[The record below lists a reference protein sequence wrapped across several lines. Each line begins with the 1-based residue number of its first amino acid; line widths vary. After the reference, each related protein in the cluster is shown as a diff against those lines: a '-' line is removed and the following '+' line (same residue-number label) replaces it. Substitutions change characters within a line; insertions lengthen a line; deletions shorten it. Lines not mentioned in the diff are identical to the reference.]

1 MGLENIYNFNKV
13 DFDKIEKFKDFNLD
27 FLIPNEFYKKSKDIL
42 ASLNV
47 DEDAK
52 IVCIHVRLE
61 LTAIKKEKI
70 IET

>member
-13 DFDKIEKFKDFNLD
+13 DFDKIEKFKDLLLRFFN
-27 FLIPNEFYKKSKDIL
+27 PKYEFYKKSKDII

-52 IVCIHVRLE
+52 IVCIHVPPRLRRFSQQ
-61 LTAIKKEKI
+61 
-70 IET
+70 